1 MSEVRL
7 INANALF
14 GGKLSDAVK
23 YGNKTEEQQDY
34 SYSTLMMY
42 EIADEVDSAPTI
54 APVRDSEQLTRL
66 RAKLKEADEQIQFD
80 DQLVKRV
87 ERERD
92 AAVADMKNII
102 RNSPPHTDPCDV
114 CTHPCGKIEIRVN
127 WCDKFEWRGTEET
140 R

>member
-42 EIADEVDSAPTI
+42 EIAYEIDAAPTI
-54 APVRDSEQLTRL
+54 APVRDSEEITHL
-66 RAKLKEADEQIQFD
+66 RADLE
-80 DQLVKRV
+80 RV

-92 AAVADMKNII
+92 AIQAKLDAAVADLKYT
-102 RNSPPHTDPCDV
+102 HYCGV
-114 CTHPCGKIEIRVN
+114 CIDKGCVN
-127 WCDKFEWRGTEET
+127 EGWLLCPAWEWRGTEVKP
-140 R
+140 